1 VFKESI
7 DSFLSKLD
15 EDKRNI
21 FVRRYFFMDDIK
33 EIAERYDYSESKIKS
48 MLMRLREKLKE
59 HFEKDG
65 IFS

>member
-1 VFKESI
+1 
-7 DSFLSKLD
+7 
-15 EDKRNI
+15 
-21 FVRRYFFMDDIK
+21 MDDIK

-48 MLMRLREKLKE
+48 MLMRLREKLRE